1 MDLTQLK
8 KLSLEESILL
18 ALTYANIFAY
28 PLTSK
33 EIFKWLTRKST
44 FEEVKNSLKKNT
56 DKFWSLEE
64 NLYFLKG
71 QRMLVKIRKE
81 REKISE
87 QILRE
92 KSDFISKL
100 QNHKE
105 VKLVAISGA
114 LCFKNSKDLDDDL
127 DIFFILKNNSIW
139 RFNLEISLRKK
150 FTKEAQKVCHNY
162 LIAEDNLKLIE
173 KDFFTAHQLLNLQ
186 PADNL
191 DFYQKFLEANSW
203 TEEFFPNFYF
213 ENKLELKLKND
224 KPFALPNWNWIE
236 DLIFGLHRK
245 RLEKKLNP
253 QLLGGS
259 VKIEKGV
266 FKKHTNDFRPK
277 ITKLLEEEFER
288 NCKKYFLK

>member
-1 MDLTQLK
+1 MDLDLTQLK

-18 ALTYANIFAY
+18 ALTYANIFTY

-44 FEEVKNSLKKNT
+44 FEEVENSLQKNAN
-56 DKFWSLEE
+56 KFWDSEE

-71 QRMLVKIRKE
+71 QNKLVKSRKE

-87 QILRE
+87 QLLE
-92 KSDFISKL
+92 EQTDFISKL
-100 QNHKE
+100 KSHKE

-127 DIFFILKNNSIW
+127 DIFFILKNNSVW
-139 RFNLEISLRKK
+139 RFNLEITLRKK
-150 FTKEAQKVCHNY
+150 LTKEAQKVCHNY
-162 LIAEDNLKLIE
+162 LITEGNLELVE

-186 PADNL
+186 PASNL

-203 TEEFFPNFYF
+203 AEQFFPNFYF
-213 ENKLELKLKND
+213 ENELKLELKDD
-224 KPFALPNWNWIE
+224 KPFALPSWSWIE
-236 DLIFGLHRK
+236 DLIFNLHKK

-253 QLLGGS
+253 QLIGDS
-259 VKIEKGV
+259 IKIQKGV
-266 FKKHTNDFRPK
+266 FKKHTNDYRPK
-277 ITKLLEEEFER
+277 ITKLLAEEFER
-288 NCKKYFLK
+288 NCKILE